1 MAYQD
6 TFFYKNFK
14 PVDPEE
20 HLLGSA
26 ASDGQP
32 HFFFYMTEQ
41 VHMRQILSGLVGA
54 TNRGLYPQVF
64 QTAPK
69 ASLQFAIEVI

>member
-1 MAYQD
+1 MAYED

-20 HLLGSA
+20 HLLLGST

-41 VHMRQILSGLVGA
+41 VFMRQILSGLMGS
-54 TNRGLYPQVF
+54 TNRGRYP
-64 QTAPK
+64 
-69 ASLQFAIEVI
+69 